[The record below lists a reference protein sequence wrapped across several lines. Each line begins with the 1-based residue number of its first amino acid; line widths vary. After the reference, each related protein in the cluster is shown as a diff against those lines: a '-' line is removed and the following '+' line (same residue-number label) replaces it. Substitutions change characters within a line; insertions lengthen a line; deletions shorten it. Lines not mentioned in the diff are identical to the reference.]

1 MDFVIDNFCKNPSK
15 DTITLLPKK
24 ILKIF
29 YELSKYCIKNNKGYT
44 SLAKDIILYCEN
56 KRHVC
61 MMDMSMCD
69 IIAKDKKLP
78 YTDTEY
84 FSREKCYSS
93 CKSKPCPVVNRVRQ
107 IIPNINYTE
116 LSKRKILPKKTFFTK
131 VPTKGGEFPP
141 IARKIKPSYM
151 GIIIDYY
158 IRLVIQLGRVPTRL
172 EYTIPLARVKP
183 VGRVPTRLEN
193 TIVKPTEKDY
203 KFFEDTA
210 RFIIENI
217 NVGEHVEIEP
227 EWTYGSIQGH
237 PDLIIGDT
245 IYDVKMTGLFGRMR
259 IDTIKQL
266 LCYYVLSKFVMKR
279 VKIKNIGVILPA
291 QKMFVKVNISDWK
304 WKPFWKEMVK
314 ASSLVL
320 FTSPIDI
327 NNYNIYVKPYVGNH
341 IPKVNGTV
349 WKSVEKYRNLLPHLQ
364 IFLSGQMSSEIKDSE
379 AQLKK
384 AKDIITKN
392 NVSLFVHAPYFI
404 NLCRVEGSSKKIQ
417 KGKFDKWTPVAT
429 LKKQMDV
436 AKFLKCK
443 GVVVHLGNKVSKDV
457 KEIYDI
463 KLKGE
468 ELDEFA
474 KKVCV
479 KNMLVNV
486 ANAAKYATKSCPLL
500 LETGSGTEVVS
511 DVNKFADFYNKLDEN
526 TRKVTSVCV
535 DTCHVFASGFM
546 PMDALNILL
555 AKKVPINLIHFN
567 DSKCP
572 FGSKKDRHAS
582 IGSGLIPFNQLLQ
595 VGIWAVKH
603 NIPMV
608 YE

>member
-1 MDFVIDNFCKNPSK
+1 MDDIINNFCKNPNK
-15 DTITLLPKK
+15 DTIKLLPPK

-29 YELSKYCIKNNKGYT
+29 YDLSKFCVKNNRGYI
-44 SLAKDIILYCEN
+44 SLAKDIILYYEN

-69 IIAKDKKLP
+69 IIEKDKKLP
-78 YTDTEY
+78 YTDYEY
-84 FSREKCYSS
+84 FSRDMCYSL
-93 CKSKPCPVVNRVRQ
+93 CKSTACPVVNRVRQ

-116 LSKRKILPKKTFFTK
+116 LNKRKILPKQALFTK
-131 VPTKGGEFPP
+131 VPIKGGEFPP
-141 IARKIKPSYM
+141 LAKKISPSQM
-151 GIIIDYY
+151 GIIIDHY
-158 IRLVIQLGRVPTRL
+158 IRIVIQNGR
-172 EYTIPLARVKP
+172 IPPRDHMIPPIVASMIEVK
-183 VGRVPTRLEN
+183 
-193 TIVKPTEKDY
+193 EKDY

-210 RFIIENI
+210 KFIIDNI
-217 NVGEHVEIEP
+217 KIGEVIEIEP
-227 EWTYGSIQGH
+227 EWTYSSVQGH

-245 IYDVKMTGLFGRMR
+245 IYDIKMTGLFGRMR

-266 LCYYVLSKFVMKR
+266 LCYYVLSKFVKTQ
-279 VKIKNIGVILPA
+279 VKIKNIGLILPA
-291 QKMFVKVNISDWK
+291 QKMFVKVDLSNWK
-304 WKPFWKEMVK
+304 WKPFWKDMVK

-320 FTSPIDI
+320 YTNPDDVL
-327 NNYNIYVKPYVGNH
+327 NYNVYVKPYVGNH
-341 IPKVNGTV
+341 VAKINGTV
-349 WKSVEKYRNLLPHLQ
+349 WKSVDKYRKLLPHLQ

-379 AQLKK
+379 NQLKK

-392 NVSLFVHAPYFI
+392 NVSVFVHAPYFI
-404 NLCRVEGSSKKIQ
+404 NLCRVEGSKKKIQ
-417 KGKFDKWTPVAT
+417 KGKFDKWTPVET
-429 LKKQMDV
+429 LKKQIDV
-436 AKFLKCK
+436 AKFLNCK

-463 KLKGE
+463 KLKAE

-486 ANAAKYATKSCPLL
+486 TNAAKYATKSCPLL
-500 LETGSGTEVVS
+500 LETGSGTEVLS
-511 DVNKFADFYNKLDEN
+511 DINKFADFYNKLDKE
-526 TRKVTSVCV
+526 TKKVTFVCL

-546 PMDALNILL
+546 PMDSINVLL
-555 AKKVPINLIHFN
+555 SKKVPIHLIHFN

-572 FGSKKDRHAS
+572 FGSKKDRHAPV
-582 IGSGLIPFNQLLQ
+582 GSGLIPFNQLLQ

-603 NIPMV
+603 NVPMV